1 MTVESWGT
9 TYWGGPGATGGTWW
23 PVGKH
28 VVEHGRLKQVLA
40 LSARHHARQAIELFA
55 TDDQD
60 GLTQAAVSAGCAV
73 ELLAKAFLASVE
85 PGLLAEKGD
94 RDTILILSGN
104 ANLASAR
111 IAEMK
116 TVGALEA
123 LKIAKHLHPSLSF
136 NLQSDQVVLRVRNSA
151 AHMGMV
157 LPDELRAA
165 VAVMCRLVEGLLAAL
180 LLERDKYWGDH
191 AIGVVDE
198 ILDVA
203 KSEVRRIVAAKI
215 AVAERRFAGLVS
227 GLDAAGRAV
236 VLSALSRRD
245 PYTTADHN
253 EPYQCPACKQQG
265 WLVCHVDEGQ
275 PEIGY
280 DDDGTQY
287 SFAPRTAYPFFFECP
302 VCELELEEE
311 ELAELDYP
319 MEIEL
324 DPNSDPYSNYEP
336 DEDWVRGR

>member
-9 TYWGGPGATGGTWW
+9 RYLAGPGAAGGTWW

-28 VVEHGRLKQVLA
+28 VVEHDRLKQVLA

-55 TDDQD
+55 NDDQA

-85 PGLLAEKGD
+85 HGLLAEKGD
-94 RDTILILSGN
+94 RDTVLILSGN
-104 ANLASAR
+104 ANLTSAQ

-116 TVGALEA
+116 TVGALES
-123 LKIAKHLHPSLSF
+123 LKIAKHLHPPLPF
-136 NLQSDQVVLRVRNSA
+136 NIQSDQVVLRVRNAA

-165 VAVMCRLVEGLLAAL
+165 VAVMCRLVDGLLAAL
-180 LLERDKYWGDH
+180 SLKRDDYWGRD
-191 AIGVVDE
+191 AVGVVDE
-198 ILDVA
+198 ILDIA

-215 AVAERRFAGLVS
+215 AAAERRYAGLVS
-227 GLDAAGRAV
+227 GLDAAGRVV
-236 VLSALSRRD
+236 VLAALSRRG
-245 PYTTADHN
+245 PYMIADHN
-253 EPYQCPACKQQG
+253 EPQECPACKQQG

-275 PEIGY
+275 PEVEYG
-280 DDDGTQY
+280 DDGNQY
-287 SFAPRTAYPFFFECP
+287 AFASRTAYPSIFECP

-311 ELAELDYP
+311 ELAEFDYP

-324 DPNSDPYSNYEP
+324 EPNNDPYSDYEP
-336 DEDWVRGR
+336 DEDWFRGR